1 MDEKRIQELMTT
13 LDISRDEAIQVL
25 KDDDAIEHGEKLFE
39 LTPEQ
44 KKAEK
49 KARKTGT
56 RTVYNFTKR
65 ERKPNEEKS
74 AIIQKLAEN
83 LQEWEIFGE
92 DFAKSVQIVKKERE
106 ITFKVGEND
115 YSLTLICHRKPKNK

>member
-83 LQEWEIFGE
+83 LQEWEIFG
-92 DFAKSVQIVKKERE
+92 
-106 ITFKVGEND
+106 
-115 YSLTLICHRKPKNK
+115 